1 LMISQESNLQ
11 QMYQSETVTRTTSL
25 TSINYATLTQI
36 RIPERT
42 LKVWHTDTSNNL
54 KEKKIELLNVLHVL
68 VSCLILTR
76 VGHCKRLQSEVS
88 VLHRLSRNILQA
100 TYSRNC
106 WNAL

>member
-1 LMISQESNLQ
+1 
-11 QMYQSETVTRTTSL
+11 
-25 TSINYATLTQI
+25 
-36 RIPERT
+36 
-42 LKVWHTDTSNNL
+42 L

-106 WNAL
+106 